1 MTLLELCKGLEN
13 QTININENGHDPFY
27 GWGPVNMIEQLKRKL
42 DYYDKHNWKNGNQ
55 EISTKEHILEV
66 ENFNC
71 SKCGKKVV
79 WLYNETLNEIKCIE
93 AEHIS
98 DGEISSWHYIYKD
111 NRCVEEHELPF
122 SFEFEVKDTLLF
134 TNFFRGWE
142 EEEKE
147 EKKKHKYDWFGLN
160 YLFGRK
166 NLASFFA
173 SLNVGYQQ
181 TTNTSVYIFINKD
194 KTELVIIEG
203 SYYHDDENDEE
214 FSAEE
219 ELPKLGYKFLGSVSC
234 DMWRYMFMNQCDLRE
249 CDKKFETVKAKIK
262 KGKYKVF
269 NYFDSSEADTHKIDK
284 FSVASSIKL
293 IE

>member
-27 GWGPVNMIEQLKRKL
+27 GWGPINMIEQLKRKL
-42 DYYDKHNWKNGNQ
+42 DFWKNGSQ
-55 EISTKEHILEV
+55 EITKEHIHEI

-71 SKCGKKVV
+71 SKCGNKVV
-79 WLYNETLNEIKCIE
+79 WLYNEILNEIKCIE
-93 AEHIS
+93 AEYIS

-122 SFEFEVKDTLLF
+122 LFEFEVKDTLLF

-147 EKKKHKYDWFGLN
+147 EKKKHEYDWFGLN
-160 YLFGRK
+160 YLSGRK

-181 TTNTSVYIFINKD
+181 TTNTSVYIFTNKD
-194 KTELVIIEG
+194 KTEIIIIEG
-203 SYYHDDENDEE
+203 AYYHSET
-214 FSAEE
+214 E
-219 ELPKLGYKFLGSVSC
+219 ELYVLDVLPELGYKYLGSVSC
-234 DMWRYMFMNQCDLRE
+234 DMWRYMFINQCDLRE

-269 NYFDSSEADTHKIDK
+269 NYFDSSEVETHKIDK

-293 IE
+293 IK